1 MTDPITTILED
12 VAAGRVDPATA
23 AKLLDQARGPA
34 ATTTGGAAAGSTP
47 AVPEVA
53 RVSIRAVSR
62 GVRLIADPT
71 VTTVAV
77 DGPHVVRRE
86 GDTLVITGEGERFP
100 TDEAFSL
107 LSSGRW
113 RDLFARHQTMTVRIR
128 PDLAVGV
135 EVTAGSLT
143 ADGARALDH
152 VRVTAGSAKVRGVT
166 VPIDLLVQAGS
177 VSLAMV
183 ATEGRSRVRCESGS
197 LKLHLG
203 AGSHVRVRTDVQLGK
218 VTVDPPSLS
227 PGGEKEAREIVVG
240 RGTAELDLAVLMG
253 SAQVEVATGTEGPA

>member
-1 MTDPITTILED
+1 MSDPITTILED

-23 AKLLDQARGPA
+23 ARLLDEARGPA
-34 ATTTGGAAAGSTP
+34 GSVSGGEASPP

-62 GVRLIADPT
+62 SVRLIGDAA

-86 GDTLVITGEGERFP
+86 GDTLVVTGEGDRFP
-100 TDEAFSL
+100 TDQAFSMIT
-107 LSSGRW
+107 SGRW
-113 RDLFARHQTMTVRIR
+113 RDWFSQHQTMTVRIR

-143 ADGARALDH
+143 SDGARALDH
-152 VRVTAGSAKVRGVT
+152 VRVTAGSARITGVT
-166 VPIDLLVQAGS
+166 VPVDVLVQAGS
-177 VSLAMV
+177 VTLGMV

-197 LKLHLG
+197 LKVHLG
-203 AGSHVRVRTDVQLGK
+203 AGSNVRVRTDVQLGK
-218 VTVDPPSLS
+218 VVVDG
-227 PGGEKEAREIVVG
+227 PGLPRGGDKEAREVTIGDG
-240 RGTAELDLAVLMG
+240 RAELDVSAVMG
-253 SAQVEVATGTEGPA
+253 SAHVQVGG